1 MELGFL
7 EHALTGTPI
16 GAALDLAIVL
26 AAAVW
31 LLSVATREYSWVDRL
46 WSICPPVYC
55 LIVAAALDFEAPRV
69 NLMTALACVWG
80 ARLTFNYVRKG
91 GYWRGGEDYR
101 WPVLRERLGPLR
113 FQLLNVVFIAP
124 TQMVLIWLF
133 TSPVHQAWLR
143 PEAALGWL
151 DLLAAALFLALLA
164 IETVADEQMWA
175 FQQDKRRRIAAGE
188 DIAAPF
194 MTSGLF
200 RYCRHPNYISEM
212 GMWFAFYLFAVAAS
226 GEWLHWTG
234 LGIVG
239 LPLLFTGSILIT
251 ESVSAAK
258 YPDYRAYRASTPVLV
273 PFLRFPRLGQGD
285 RRTGT
290 S

>member
-1 MELGFL
+1 MAEIGFI
-7 EHALTGTPI
+7 EHPLTGTPI
-16 GAALDLAIVL
+16 GAALDLCIVL

-31 LLSVATREYSWVDRL
+31 LASVITRDYSWVDRL

-80 ARLTFNYVRKG
+80 ARLTFNYARKG

-101 WPVLRERLGPLR
+101 WPVLRERLGPLG
-113 FQLLNVVFIAP
+113 FQLLNIVFIAP
-124 TQMVLIWLF
+124 TQMLLIWLF

-175 FQQDKRRRIAAGE
+175 FQQDKQRRIAAGE
-188 DIAAPF
+188 EIAAPF
-194 MTSGLF
+194 MTGGLF
-200 RYCRHPNYISEM
+200 RHCRHPNYISEM

-234 LGIVG
+234 LGIVA
-239 LPLLFTGSILIT
+239 LSMLFTGSILIT
-251 ESVSAAK
+251 ESISAAR
-258 YPDYRAYRASTPVLV
+258 YPGYRAYRASTPVLV
-273 PFLRFPRLGQGD
+273 PHYNWGATRAAGPD
-285 RRTGT
+285 D
-290 S
+290 